1 MLGSS
6 STLSIIPHVQTS
18 VQYDAL
24 KDFTS
29 IALVASYPYYLAV
42 PADSQFKTFD
52 DLIAYGRDK
61 SHQLSYASAGT
72 GAVNHLAGEW
82 LKEETGINALHVPYK
97 GDSAAMPDLISG
109 RVDYALLAGIVALP
123 QVEAGKLRVLASA
136 SSCPIRAR
144 QLLKSS
150 EIGRASC
157 RDRVCTSVSIS
168 VVDVTLKKKQNK

>member
-6 STLSIIPHVQTS
+6 STLSIIPHVQKS

-97 GDSAAMPDLISG
+97 GDRSEEHTSELQSLK
-109 RVDYALLAGIVALP
+109 RSYYAVFRFIT
-123 QVEAGKLRVLASA
+123 K
-136 SSCPIRAR
+136 I
-144 QLLKSS
+144 K
-150 EIGRASC
+150 
-157 RDRVCTSVSIS
+157 
-168 VVDVTLKKKQNK
+168 

>member
-6 STLSIIPHVQTS
+6 STLSIIPHVQKG

-42 PADSQFKTFD
+42 PADSHFKTFD

-72 GAVNHLAGEW
+72 GADNHLAGERSEARRVG
-82 LKEETGINALHVPYK
+82 KEWVSTGRLRWSPYNSK
-97 GDSAAMPDLISG
+97 
-109 RVDYALLAGIVALP
+109 
-123 QVEAGKLRVLASA
+123 
-136 SSCPIRAR
+136 
-144 QLLKSS
+144 
-150 EIGRASC
+150 
-157 RDRVCTSVSIS
+157 T
-168 VVDVTLKKKQNK
+168 KKDKRNNK